1 MTPDFEEL
9 LDDDVEQ
16 MTVILATKEILDVR
30 PKKRKGSTM
39 GLCIPRNCALGHNL
53 LMRDYFA
60 EVPTYSSHLF
70 RRRYRMRRSLFNKII
85 AICKD
90 NMRYF
95 KRKRNASRL
104 IGFSAH
110 QKNSAVMRIFAYG
123 IPTDYADE
131 DLRKDTTIEYV
142 HRFCKV
148 IMRV

>member
-60 EVPTYSSHLF
+60 EVPTYPPP
-70 RRRYRMRRSLFNKII
+70 SLFLPVP
-85 AICKD
+85 
-90 NMRYF
+90 
-95 KRKRNASRL
+95 NAT
-104 IGFSAH
+104 
-110 QKNSAVMRIFAYG
+110 IFVQQ
-123 IPTDYADE
+123 DCCC
-131 DLRKDTTIEYV
+131 V
-142 HRFCKV
+142 
-148 IMRV
+148 